1 MKNLIK
7 FVDCILKYIFVLNK
21 VYKNNFMKL
30 KTDSTDQ
37 LIYENDLL
45 HPSGITPHI
54 HFQLY
59 SGGKRIDPNPFFNF
73 D

>member
-1 MKNLIK
+1 
-7 FVDCILKYIFVLNK
+7 
-21 VYKNNFMKL
+21 MKL
-30 KTDSTDQ
+30 QTDSTDQ